1 MFVYINVGVSN
12 VRFENCLYHLEV
24 AVKIV
29 DGLLLLATSK
39 ESEILM
45 DVKKEIQGIID
56 KYRDH
61 L

>member
-1 MFVYINVGVSN
+1 MWACQMCVLKTV
-12 VRFENCLYHLEV
+12 LYHLEV